1 MNEIP
6 MLLAGLVVLIAGA
19 ELLVRSSVIIATRLG
34 IPSLVIG
41 LTIVAFGTSAP
52 EVVASVAAALRNS
65 PGIAVGNIVGSN
77 ITNAL
82 LVAGATA
89 LLAPIAV
96 SGAALRRDG
105 FVALLGAVVFWLI
118 CALQGLSI
126 ATGIALLLGLAGY
139 IVYSYLSEKRHG
151 SILGGTSP
159 AEAAPRASDHPL
171 SLPFA
176 VIGAIVGAV
185 LLAFGGGLLI
195 DAAVSLAERLGVSD
209 VVIGLTIIAVGT
221 SLPEL
226 ATSMLAALRG
236 KPEIAF
242 GNIVGSNIF
251 NVLGIG
257 GLTAML
263 SQGGVPGRL
272 IMVDFPIM
280 VATTVLLLVVAMT
293 GLRIGRREGAVLLT
307 IFVLYVGA
315 VWLEK

>member
-6 MLLAGLVVLIAGA
+6 VLVAGLVLLIAGA

-96 SGAALRRDG
+96 SSAALRRDG
-105 FVALLGAVVFWLI
+105 FVALLGAVIFWLT

-151 SILGGTSP
+151 SIVGGTSP

-171 SLPFA
+171 SLPLA

-195 DAAVSLAERLGVSD
+195 DAAVSLAERLGVSE

-236 KPEIAF
+236 RPEIAF
-242 GNIVGSNIF
+242 GNIIGSNIF

-263 SQGGVPGRL
+263 SQGNVPGRL
-272 IMVDFPIM
+272 VTVDFPIM
-280 VATTVLLLVVAMT
+280 VVTTGLLLLVAMT
-293 GLRIGRREGAVLLT
+293 GLRIGRREGAALLA
-307 IFVLYVGA
+307 IFALYVGF
-315 VWLEK
+315 VWLE